1 MDVQLKI
8 QLGLYGNSAYL
19 TPIRLDVGSMGST
32 SSWAGSY
39 HILAMGRHYD
49 DYIMTGAL
57 MSLPPISGFPL
68 AHPYQQLA
76 GKIRAGGVTGNIG
89 ECVAA
94 LFARRYLSAQ
104 LGQIAHIKPRRPFR
118 QNKSPDYLMNIGS
131 SISSV
136 FSGIIPKP
144 FQLTWPDW
152 WPVESK
158 ARNSDNASSEGRR
171 DALKQLFAYWSLI
184 RNSQSPAVGFGLIV
198 GLKYQPPRQLRISL
212 ILPKN
217 HPTLLTELKKGYKNR
232 ESILRSYL
240 HEC

>member
-1 MDVQLKI
+1 
-8 QLGLYGNSAYL
+8 
-19 TPIRLDVGSMGST
+19 
-32 SSWAGSY
+32 
-39 HILAMGRHYD
+39 MGRHYD

-94 LFARRYLSAQ
+94 LFARRYLSAR
-104 LGQIAHIKPRRPFR
+104 LDQIAHIKPRRPFR
-118 QNKSPDYLMNIGS
+118 PNKSPDYMMNIGG
-131 SISSV
+131 SIATV
-136 FSGIIPKP
+136 FSKIIPKGFP
-144 FQLTWPDW
+144 SSLPDW

-158 ARNSDNASSEGRR
+158 ARTSDNASLSGTR

-184 RNSQSPAVGFGLIV
+184 VNSRSSAVGFGLIV
-198 GLKYQPPRQLRISL
+198 VFKYQPKRQLRISL

-217 HPTLLTELKKGYKNR
+217 QTALLTELKKGYKNR
-232 ESILRSYL
+232 ESTLRSYL

>member
-1 MDVQLKI
+1 MDVKLKI
-8 QLGLYGNSAYL
+8 QLGLYGKSADL
-19 TPIRLDVGSMGST
+19 NPIRLDVGSIGST

-104 LGQIAHIKPRRPFR
+104 LAQIAHIKPRRPFR
-118 QNKSPDYLMNIGS
+118 QSKSPDYLMNIGS

-158 ARNSDNASSEGRR
+158 ARYNDNASLGGRR
-171 DALKQLFAYWSLI
+171 DALTQLFAYWSLI
-184 RNSQSPAVGFGLIV
+184 LNSQSAAVGFGLIAV
-198 GLKYQPPRQLRISL
+198 LKYQPPRQLRISL

-217 HPTLLTELKKGYKNR
+217 QPDLLTELKKGYKNR
-232 ESILRSYL
+232 ESTLRSYL